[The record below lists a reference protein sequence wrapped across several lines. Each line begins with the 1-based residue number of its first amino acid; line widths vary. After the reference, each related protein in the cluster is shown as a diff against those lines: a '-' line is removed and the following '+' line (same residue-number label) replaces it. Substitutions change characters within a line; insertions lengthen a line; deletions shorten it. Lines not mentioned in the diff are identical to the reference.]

1 MIRTLTR
8 VALFAAAMPV
18 ALLAGTKFTST
29 WAAPDARQM
38 SLAGKKV
45 ATLVMSSDE
54 SLRMSGEEG
63 LVTELKGRGINAI
76 AAYRLIP
83 KEELKDV
90 EKARSWFERTNVEGV
105 IVMRPV
111 SMDKRTTYVPPVF
124 TSTYYNSLWGYYG
137 YGWGAMYEPGSIRE
151 DMVVSIETLI
161 YSVPKNMLLWAGSSE
176 TTNPR
181 DTRKLLAD
189 LVKEAT
195 KEMRKQG
202 LAVK

>member
-1 MIRTLTR
+1 
-8 VALFAAAMPV
+8 
-18 ALLAGTKFTST
+18 
-29 WAAPDARQM
+29 
-38 SLAGKKV
+38 
-45 ATLVMSSDE
+45 
-54 SLRMSGEEG
+54 
-63 LVTELKGRGINAI
+63 
-76 AAYRLIP
+76 LIP

-176 TTNPR
+176 TTNPK